1 MQSRFSN
8 QAAEQTILGT
18 IIYNNA
24 YLIRI
29 ADILE
34 EKHFYF
40 PEHQAIWRHFVDVA
54 NEAVA
59 DQVTLN
65 SFFAADEEI
74 KKVGG
79 ANYLAGLLGAASS
92 IVDIRDYAKTV
103 IQLWQKREL
112 ETLLTRSLE
121 ELEGK
126 KFDFIS
132 ANLENEIAGLAIKEP
147 KKKTQHI
154 RDLLKEMDDD
164 QASGLSS
171 KFVPTGFKKLDEML
185 NGGIHAQQLVIIGAR
200 PSVGKSSICQNVI
213 LNASKAGKKCLF
225 ISLEV
230 DKRNVTL
237 KFLSDLASV
246 ETYKIRNNW
255 LSKVESEFLQK
266 AKSQL
271 REMEIYTNDSSYLR
285 ISQIGQIIK
294 SQLDKQ
300 PVDLVVVDYVQIIR
314 GDDVKNKNEALVIKE
329 NTTALKAFAKQF
341 DVAMLAL
348 AQINRK
354 AVEGAKQEP
363 TINDFKGSG
372 GIEEDA
378 DVAIILHRDRNEGD
392 VKDNY
397 FSQNGKLIVAKN
409 RHGKTGEISIRFEG
423 DFGRFT
429 QNENTNF

>member
-24 YLIRI
+24 YLARV

-65 SFFAADEEI
+65 SFFAVNEEI

-92 IVDIRDYAKTV
+92 IIDIRDYAKTV

-154 RDLLKEMDDD
+154 RDLLKEMDED
-164 QASGLSS
+164 QASGLCS

-213 LNASKAGKKCLF
+213 LNASKASKKCLF

-255 LSKVESEFLQK
+255 LSEVESKFLQK

-271 REMEIYTNDSSYLR
+271 REMEIYINDSSYLR

-409 RHGKTGEISIRFEG
+409 RHGKTGEIAIQFNG
-423 DFGRFT
+423 DFGRFS
-429 QNENTNF
+429 EMGDY

>member
-8 QAAEQTILGT
+8 VAAEQTILGT

-24 YLIRI
+24 YLIRL

-65 SFFAADEEI
+65 SFFAANEEI

-79 ANYLAGLLGAASS
+79 SNYLAGLIGAASS

-154 RDLLKEMDDD
+154 RDLLKEMEDD

-237 KFLSDLASV
+237 KFLSDLAAV

-255 LSKVESEFLQK
+255 MSELEKEFLQK
-266 AKSQL
+266 AKAQL

-329 NTTALKAFAKQF
+329 NTTALKAFSKQF

-378 DVAIILHRDRNEGD
+378 DVAIILHRDRNEGET
-392 VKDNY
+392 KDNY

-409 RHGKTGEISIRFEG
+409 RHGRTGEIAIQFNG
-423 DFGRFT
+423 DFGRFS
-429 QNENTNF
+429 EIGDF

>member
-1 MQSRFSN
+1 MQSKFSN
-8 QAAEQTILGT
+8 LAAEQAILGT
-18 IIYNNA
+18 VIYNNA
-24 YLIRI
+24 YLIRV

-40 PEHQAIWRHFVDVA
+40 PEHQAVWKHFVDVA
-54 NEAVA
+54 NETVA
-59 DQVTLN
+59 DQVTLR
-65 SFFAADEEI
+65 SFFDLNEGT

-79 ANYLAGLLGAASS
+79 ASYLVGLLGAASS
-92 IVDIRDYAKTV
+92 IIDIRDYAKTV

-112 ETLLTRSLE
+112 EMLLTRSLE
-121 ELEGK
+121 ELDEK

-132 ANLENEIAGLAIKEP
+132 ANLENEIAGLAVKEP

-154 RDLLKEMDDD
+154 RDLLKEMDED
-164 QASGLSS
+164 QASGISS
-171 KFVPTGFKKLDEML
+171 KFVPTGFKKLDEMM

-213 LNASKAGKKCLF
+213 LNASKASKKCLF

-246 ETYKIRNNW
+246 GTYKIRNDW
-255 LSKVESEFLQK
+255 LSDVEKKFLQQ

-314 GDDVKNKNEALVIKE
+314 GEDVKNKNEALIIKE

-341 DVAMLAL
+341 DVSMLAL

-392 VKDNY
+392 TKDNY
-397 FSQNGKLIVAKN
+397 FSESGKLIVAKN
-409 RHGKTGEISIRFEG
+409 RHGKTGEISIRFDGE
-423 DFGRFT
+423 FGRFT
-429 QNENTNF
+429 ENNNNF

>member
-65 SFFAADEEI
+65 SFFAVNEEI

-154 RDLLKEMDDD
+154 RDLLKEMDED

-409 RHGKTGEISIRFEG
+409 RHGKTGEIAIQFNG
-423 DFGRFT
+423 DFGRFS
-429 QNENTNF
+429 EMGDY

>member
-8 QAAEQTILGT
+8 VAAEQVILGT
-18 IIYNNA
+18 CILNNA
-24 YLIRI
+24 FLIRV

-65 SFFAADEEI
+65 SFFAANEEI

-79 ANYLAGLLGAASS
+79 ANYLAGLIGAASS

-154 RDLLKEMDDD
+154 RDLLKEMEDD

-237 KFLSDLASV
+237 KFLSDLAAI

-255 LSKVESEFLQK
+255 MSELEKEFLQK
-266 AKSQL
+266 AKAQL

-329 NTTALKAFAKQF
+329 NTTALKAFSKQF
-341 DVAMLAL
+341 NVAMLAL

-378 DVAIILHRDRNEGD
+378 DVAIILHRDRNEGET
-392 VKDNY
+392 KDNY

-409 RHGKTGEISIRFEG
+409 RHGRTGEIAIQFNG
-423 DFGRFT
+423 DFGRFS
-429 QNENTNF
+429 EIRDF